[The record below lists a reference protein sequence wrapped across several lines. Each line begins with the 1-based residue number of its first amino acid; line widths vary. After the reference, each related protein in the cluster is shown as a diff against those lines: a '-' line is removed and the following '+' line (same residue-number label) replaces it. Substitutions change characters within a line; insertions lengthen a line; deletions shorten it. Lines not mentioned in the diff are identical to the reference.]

1 MLRPSSSSHVFSFL
15 RSSVPASKLVH
26 RRATRPS
33 SPPRGL
39 TVGVTLA
46 LALGLGLALLVTVPV
61 QAEWSKGIEAF
72 RAGHLDVALTEL
84 REVTEQQPEFA
95 GGHLMVGQVLL
106 RQERWSDASASF
118 ARAYEIE
125 PEAKPGLLLPWSRA
139 LIESDE
145 PEKAVTLLDKLDPS
159 GLDDAQKT
167 HFYSLLSRA
176 LMDLKPPARSLER
189 LYQLTR
195 SQPDNPVL
203 WQTLGHALAQA
214 DRPAE
219 AAEAFERALELSSD
233 SAAAARRYVDA
244 AFLAARRTGDGDA
257 RREWYGRAVDA
268 AELLVAR
275 EPTADHWLLL
285 GEARLGA
292 RQFRE
297 AVQAFEKAAHQ
308 APKDPLPDYYLG
320 EAFLGLED
328 GDRAEL
334 VLRDALRKR
343 PGPDLTL
350 RIHTSLGRAHHLE
363 EEYLQAARE
372 YRAAGDEER
381 AALMEE
387 YQKLADQ
394 NDRIERDRR
403 LCQERLG
410 KLEELMADSQDLRG
424 TREWREL
431 EDDIERLRASCG

>member
-1 MLRPSSSSHVFSFL
+1 MLRSTIPSYPSAFPSFL
-15 RSSVPASKLVH
+15 LAPALVLALSLVPAP
-26 RRATRPS
+26 AAADWTA
-33 SPPRGL
+33 
-39 TVGVTLA
+39 GV
-46 LALGLGLALLVTVPV
+46 
-61 QAEWSKGIEAF
+61 EAF
-72 RAGHLDVALTEL
+72 RAGDLQKALTEL
-84 REVTEQQPEFA
+84 QEVTEQQPEFA
-95 GGHLMVGQVLL
+95 GGHLMVGQVLVRL
-106 RQERWSDASASF
+106 ERWSEASSSF

-125 PEAKPGLLLPWSRA
+125 PEAKPGLILPWSRA

-145 PEKAVTLLDKLDPS
+145 PGKAVSLLDKLDPS
-159 GLDDAQKT
+159 GLDGTQKT
-167 HFYSLLSRA
+167 HYYALLSGA
-176 LMDLKPPARSLER
+176 LMDMKPPARSLER
-189 LYQLTR
+189 LYQLAR

-203 WQTLGHALAQA
+203 WQALGHALAQA
-214 DRPAE
+214 DRPDE
-219 AAEAFERALELSSD
+219 AADAFEKALQLSSGSVD
-233 SAAAARRYVDA
+233 AARRYVDA
-244 AFLAARRTGDGDA
+244 AFTAARKADDVES
-257 RREWYGRAVDA
+257 RREWYGRAVEA
-268 AELLVAR
+268 AERLVAE

-292 RQFRE
+292 RQYRE
-297 AVQAFEKAAHQ
+297 AVGAFEKAAIK

-350 RIHTSLGRAHHLE
+350 RIHTALGRSHHLE
-363 EEYLQAARE
+363 KEYLQAARE

-387 YQKLADQ
+387 YQKLADE

-403 LCQERLG
+403 LCQERLA
-410 KLEELMADSQDLRG
+410 KLEELMADTRDLKG

-431 EDDIERLRASCG
+431 EDDVERLRASCG